1 MKGYK
6 LIVIGSVILGFVIF
20 FWIFA
25 LGETPIF
32 RILQALIP
40 IRKQY
45 FPLGENVVV
54 DTLSIPAYFILVGTL
69 VGVVMILKGLYH
81 FINQ

>member
-40 IRKQY
+40 IQEQY
-45 FPLGENVVV
+45 SPLGEIVVIN
-54 DTLSIPAYFILVGTL
+54 TLSIPA
-69 VGVVMILKGLYH
+69 
-81 FINQ
+81 